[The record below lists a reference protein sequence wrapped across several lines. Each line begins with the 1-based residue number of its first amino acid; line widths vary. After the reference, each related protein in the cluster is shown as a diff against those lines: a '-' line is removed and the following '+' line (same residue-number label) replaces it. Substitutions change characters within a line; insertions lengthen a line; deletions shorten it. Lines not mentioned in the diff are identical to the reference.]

1 MKHLLALSGGFATLA
16 FSLALAQC
24 GDKTSN
30 IFDNANPGADGGPVD
45 DSGINFGD
53 TGNLG
58 EGGQCDLT
66 CSSDLHTVLD
76 CNNNVK
82 TVCPDDQGCGAG
94 GLCVP
99 ACTSAQ
105 QNKSTIGCDYFSVDP
120 DIISAGAG
128 GCFAAYIANTWT
140 GPVTL
145 TADYNGKSLNIANM
159 ARIPSGNGQSISY
172 QPLPGGQLPPG
183 QVAILFLGYSGF
195 VACPQ
200 GVTAGV
206 TGMPSFVARTGRGHA
221 FHITAS
227 RPVVA
232 YDIFPYGGGQSAA
245 TSATLLLPTTSW
257 DTNYIAVNA
266 FRKSTIVS
274 DGDPSLDV
282 VAQQDGTTFT
292 ISPTNAI
299 TAGNGVAGSGKGVP
313 ITYSLNKGE
322 YVQFTQPLELTGSVI
337 QSNNPIGVWG
347 GASCLNIDV
356 GVSACDSAH
365 QQIPPVQALGFEY
378 VGVRYRNR
386 VPNME
391 ESPPWRIVGAVDG
404 TLLSWDPSP
413 PQGAPMTLK
422 KGTLAEFNSAGPFRV
437 KSQDEQ
443 HPFYMSAHMTGGST
457 AQNRGDPEFVNV
469 IPPQQYLKSYV
480 FFTDPTYSETNLV
493 VVRSKTASGFQDV
506 SLDCAGTLTGWKPVG
521 AEGKYEYT
529 RIDLVTGNFQKV
541 GNCDNGRHEMKSN
554 GPVGLTVWGWGSDAT
569 LGFQTTYV
577 SYAYP
582 AGASVKP
589 VNTVVIQPTPN

>member
-1 MKHLLALSGGFATLA
+1 MSGGFAALA
-16 FSLALAQC
+16 FSLALVQC

-30 IFDNANPGADGGPVD
+30 IFDNPNPGADGGPVD

-356 GVSACDSAH
+356 GVAACDSAH

>member
-1 MKHLLALSGGFATLA
+1 
-16 FSLALAQC
+16 
-24 GDKTSN
+24 
-30 IFDNANPGADGGPVD
+30 
-45 DSGINFGD
+45 
-53 TGNLG
+53 
-58 EGGQCDLT
+58 
-66 CSSDLHTVLD
+66 
-76 CNNNVK
+76 
-82 TVCPDDQGCGAG
+82 
-94 GLCVP
+94 
-99 ACTSAQ
+99 
-105 QNKSTIGCDYFSVDP
+105 
-120 DIISAGAG
+120 
-128 GCFAAYIANTWT
+128 
-140 GPVTL
+140 
-145 TADYNGKSLNIANM
+145 
-159 ARIPSGNGQSISY
+159 
-172 QPLPGGQLPPG
+172 
-183 QVAILFLGYSGF
+183 
-195 VACPQ
+195 
-200 GVTAGV
+200 
-206 TGMPSFVARTGRGHA
+206 
-221 FHITAS
+221 
-227 RPVVA
+227 
-232 YDIFPYGGGQSAA
+232 
-245 TSATLLLPTTSW
+245 LPTTSW

-356 GVSACDSAH
+356 GVAACDSAH

-529 RIDLVTGNFQKV
+529 R
-541 GNCDNGRHEMKSN
+541 CS
-554 GPVGLTVWGWGSDAT
+554 
-569 LGFQTTYV
+569 
-577 SYAYP
+577 
-582 AGASVKP
+582 
-589 VNTVVIQPTPN
+589 